1 MDSLVLKTVGSIT
14 NSTRKIGEFE
24 LGIKKMG
31 DGTGLWGFKCAVKSL
46 QEKVTLRS
54 KNSLLEFYYDA
65 EGLEQISEEE
75 LSEGIRLSGT
85 STDSYFTVYVKALG
99 DDILFINAEIA
110 AFQNMKRIN
119 ANCPL
124 LQLDTKVFGYYLT
137 VENKR
142 LSDIFLAI
150 GADLDS
156 YTALKIQPQ
165 YEIINGTVEDL
176 AIIAMDRSNSY
187 ANSFNFSGSNNTL
200 KGSIVACI
208 SKFKGFS
215 YLNCINEK
223 GIDEECVNPI
233 VGLPSLEGKG
243 KGYALKI
250 VNSNLYL
257 DLDQPISETGNIE
270 HIFSGEWSILNGTKS
285 RGDLSV
291 AKNGIL
297 RLWANNLAEGYS
309 FSWKGGPDYSW
320 NENAVNFGT
329 EVRIDMKMAP
339 ANEIDDFIVSLS
351 KSPKVV
357 STSNILIKGNCS
369 YTNPSS
375 LRYEEV
381 VNAVNTIRLK
391 GATLNIT

>member
-14 NSTRKIGEFE
+14 NSTRKFGEFE

-31 DGTGLWGFKCAVKSL
+31 DGTGLCGFICAVKSL

-54 KNSLLEFYYDA
+54 KNKLLEFYYDA

-75 LSEGIRLSGT
+75 LSKGIRLSG
-85 STDSYFTVYVKALG
+85 SSNNSYFAVYIKAFG
-99 DDILFINAEIA
+99 DDTLFINAEIGS
-110 AFQNMKRIN
+110 FQNNGRGN

-124 LQLDTKVFGYYLT
+124 LQFDTKILGYYLT
-137 VENKR
+137 VENKNPF
-142 LSDIFLAI
+142 DKFLMI
-150 GADLDS
+150 GVDDEYKES
-156 YTALKIQPQ
+156 KIQPQ

-187 ANSFNFSGSNNTL
+187 TNKFNFSGSNNTL

-208 SKFKGFS
+208 SKFKGFNG
-215 YLNCINEK
+215 LNCINEK

-233 VGLPSLEGKG
+233 VGLPTLNNRSRGYSLR
-243 KGYALKI
+243 I
-250 VNSNLYL
+250 NNSNLYL

-270 HIFSGEWSILNGTKS
+270 NIFRDWDILNGTKS

-291 AKNGIL
+291 AKNGIS
-297 RLWANNLAEGYS
+297 RLWADNLAEGYS
-309 FSWKGGPDYSW
+309 FSWKGGSDYSW
-320 NENAVNFGT
+320 NENAINFGS
-329 EVRIDMKMAP
+329 EVRIDMKMAS

-357 STSNILIKGNCS
+357 STSNISIKGNCS

-381 VNAVNTIRLK
+381 VNAVNTIRQK
-391 GATLNIT
+391 GATLNII